1 MFEAGLGGGG
11 DGVTGRDSCA
21 NLLGR
26 ISASSCPSSCAFW
39 SNASM
44 KAAVE
49 EAPPTSEVDVAERIS
64 TSKTSSLADSNSCL
78 TCSMLAG
85 DRFVE
90 HFRDGGEKLCSRES
104 ISIFSSFSSSRSFNS
119 RTSASSPRTRSSR
132 DSVYPL
138 GNARRLSLSLVLHSK
153 PTLAHCVQH
162 GRMPSQ
168 LGKSQ
173 RHIEHFVPLAMAHR
187 IFLLLHRSHAWAIL
201 ACALVPTLITFIGRI
216 PGMLSTWCAS
226 SGGTEYYRKCSK

>member
-1 MFEAGLGGGG
+1 
-11 DGVTGRDSCA
+11 
-21 NLLGR
+21 
-26 ISASSCPSSCAFW
+26 
-39 SNASM
+39 M
-44 KAAVE
+44 KATVE
-49 EAPPTSEVDVAERIS
+49 EAPATSEVEVEEGIS
-64 TSKTSSLADSNSCL
+64 TSKTSSLADSNSRF
-78 TCSMLAG
+78 TCSILAG

-119 RTSASSPRTRSSR
+119 RTSASSPRTRSSK

-168 LGKSQ
+168 LVRNVSRYDIISWIWKRLTESFYSCNGRTPELSWLA
-173 RHIEHFVPLAMAHR
+173 HCFPPL
-187 IFLLLHRSHAWAIL
+187 S
-201 ACALVPTLITFIGRI
+201 P
-216 PGMLSTWCAS
+216 S
-226 SGGTEYYRKCSK
+226 